1 MSNILITKG
10 LTAYDAPQPTFA
22 TQNGPWPDYRT
33 HEPAILELED
43 TVQICADCGDAIP
56 SGHES
61 CRCANCREDYEQEKA
76 QAVALLEQHE
86 DES

>member
-1 MSNILITKG
+1 MHDDNPPDTWRQL
-10 LTAYDAPQPTFA
+10 APF
-22 TQNGPWPDYRT
+22 PDYST

-43 TVQICADCGDAIP
+43 TVQLCVDCGDVIP